1 MTAKKVFRSTA
12 AKLIAFLIVVG
23 CVAGAMARA
32 EFGIMDIR
40 RWSNESEVVYR
51 LEDRFEDSQLMN
63 GMVNSMVADL
73 DYALHEGLSQDSF
86 NRQFNGANFIG
97 DYYGR
102 MGDRVLK
109 NSDITE
115 EDAASSMFL
124 QWPLRMGPC
133 ITPEL
138 RALCHLPIP
147 MWTRRGGSIARNM
160 HRKTA

>member
-115 EDAASSMFL
+115 
-124 QWPLRMGPC
+124 
-133 ITPEL
+133 
-138 RALCHLPIP
+138 
-147 MWTRRGGSIARNM
+147 
-160 HRKTA
+160 